1 MNKRFEKNRKL
12 LEIVGECKKKLRN
25 SIILNSD
32 NDFILT
38 IIECVLNIMNG
49 NVNLN
54 DENFKILKPYNKT
67 FKKLIKKKIS
77 LNNKRK
83 IIVQKGGFLQFLI
96 PAIISAVGSIAS
108 TIITKQ
114 LLTVR
119 QDWIMVVKR

>member
-108 TIITKQ
+108 AIITKQ
-114 LLTVR
+114 
-119 QDWIMVVKR
+119 

>member
-96 PAIISAVGSIAS
+96 PAIISADGSIAS
-108 TIITKQ
+108 AIITKQ
-114 LLTVR
+114 
-119 QDWIMVVKR
+119 

>member
-12 LEIVGECKKKLRN
+12 LEIVGECKKKLRT

-108 TIITKQ
+108 AIITKQ
-114 LLTVR
+114 
-119 QDWIMVVKR
+119 

>member
-108 TIITKQ
+108 DIITKQ
-114 LLTVR
+114 
-119 QDWIMVVKR
+119 

>member
-12 LEIVGECKKKLRN
+12 LEIVGESKKKLRN

-108 TIITKQ
+108 AIITKQ
-114 LLTVR
+114 
-119 QDWIMVVKR
+119 

>member
-12 LEIVGECKKKLRN
+12 LEIVGESKKKLRN

-38 IIECVLNIMNG
+38 IIECMLNIMNG

-77 LNNKRK
+77 LSNKRK

-108 TIITKQ
+108 AIITKQ
-114 LLTVR
+114 
-119 QDWIMVVKR
+119 

>member
-67 FKKLIKKKIS
+67 FEKLIKKKIS

-108 TIITKQ
+108 AIITKQ
-114 LLTVR
+114 
-119 QDWIMVVKR
+119 

>member
-77 LNNKRK
+77 LNNKRT

-108 TIITKQ
+108 AIITKQ
-114 LLTVR
+114 
-119 QDWIMVVKR
+119 

>member
-67 FKKLIKKKIS
+67 LKKLIKKKIS

-108 TIITKQ
+108 AIITKQ
-114 LLTVR
+114 
-119 QDWIMVVKR
+119 

>member
-38 IIECVLNIMNG
+38 IIKCVLNIMNG

-83 IIVQKGGFLQFLI
+83 IIVQKGGFLQFFI

-108 TIITKQ
+108 AIITKQ
-114 LLTVR
+114 
-119 QDWIMVVKR
+119 